1 MAKELNRIHAL
12 SSSFV
17 PLDWN
22 GRADDI
28 FVPGSVPVVL
38 WPTLVPRSASAIILR
53 DRPVRSGPIRYL
65 KLMKAG
71 VLIGQFRRAIR
82 RRFQGFKKSSTIDDA
97 EQAAA
102 C

>member
-28 FVPGSVPVVL
+28 FVQGFQSVPVVQRS
-38 WPTLVPRSASAIILR
+38 TSASILR
-53 DRPVRSGPIRYL
+53 NGPVRSGPIRYI
-65 KLMKAG
+65 KLVNAG
-71 VLIGQFRRAIR
+71 VVVGQLQRAIR
-82 RRFQGFKKSSTIDDA
+82 IRFQGFKKSSTIDDDA